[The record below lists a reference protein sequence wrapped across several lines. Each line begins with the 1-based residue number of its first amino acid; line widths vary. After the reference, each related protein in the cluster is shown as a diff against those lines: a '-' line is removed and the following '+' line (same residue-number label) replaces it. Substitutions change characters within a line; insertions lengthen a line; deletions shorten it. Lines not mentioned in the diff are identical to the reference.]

1 MMRALWSAA
10 SGMVAQQLNV
20 DTIANNLANVNT
32 AGYKRQRVDFQDL
45 LYQTIH
51 SPGTPVAD
59 GVQLPTG
66 IQVGL
71 GTRAAATT
79 KVFTQGTFQETG
91 NPLDLVIEGDG
102 FFQVLTPNGDLAYTR
117 AGAFKLDSNN
127 NIVTP
132 DGYQLEPALAIPANA
147 ESISVGADGTVAV
160 TLAGETDPQSVGQIS
175 VARFANPAGLR
186 NIGHSLYA
194 VTAASGNA
202 EVGAP
207 GTDGRGFI
215 AQGVLELS
223 NVQVVEEMVNMIT
236 AQRAY
241 EANSQ
246 AIKVADDMLRTA
258 NNARG

>member
-10 SGMVAQQLNV
+10 SGMMAQQLNV

-32 AGYKRQRVDFQDL
+32 TGFKRERVDFQDL
-45 LYQTIH
+45 MYQTLKVA
-51 SPGTPVAD
+51 GTPAAQ

-79 KVFTQGTFQETG
+79 KMFGQGTLQPTD
-91 NPLDLVIEGDG
+91 NALDLAIEGDG
-102 FFQVLTPNGDLAYTR
+102 FFQVMTPNGEIGYTR
-117 AGAFKLDSNN
+117 AGAFKLDSAG

-132 DGYQLEPALAIPANA
+132 DGYQLEPPVTVPAGA
-147 ESISVGADGTVAV
+147 ATVAVGADGTVSV
-160 TLAGETDPQSVGQIS
+160 TMAGEKDPQSIGQITI
-175 VARFANPAGLR
+175 ARFPNPAGL
-186 NIGHSLYA
+186 NNVGHSLYA
-194 VTAASGNA
+194 TTAASGA
-202 EVGAP
+202 ADVGTP
-207 GTDGRGFI
+207 GQGGRG
-215 AQGVLELS
+215 ALAHGVLELS

-246 AIKVADDMLRTA
+246 AIKVADDMLQTA
-258 NNARG
+258 NNTRR